1 MSESFEIISFSW
13 FNSWAMMF
21 PGVLGGAVCHVF
33 KMTGARIV
41 EGFQYGIKIK
51 TDEAYQLE
59 GDVNGFM
66 D

>member
-13 FNSWAMMF
+13 FDSWAMMF

-33 KMTGARIV
+33 KMTGARFV

-51 TDEAYQLE
+51 TDEAY
-59 GDVNGFM
+59 
-66 D
+66 